1 MTRLLVSSD
10 IRVGLVFPKDKAN
23 VIIEDGLCLLLDEVV
38 KLSAATLSSIFVA
51 RIGYLHYLH
60 YQLSA
65 VLLIPHEPVMS
76 NTALADS

>member
-1 MTRLLVSSD
+1 MSLQSL
-10 IRVGLVFPKDKAN
+10 RVGLVFPKDKAN
-23 VIIEDGLCLLLDEVV
+23 YNVNIEDGLCLLLDEVV